1 MFENYFVKCT
11 KALTAIP
18 LFHGECDN
26 FTNAQQRLQLFIK
39 YSKFFRGTILIHF
52 FRTLRAFFYFLK

>member
-26 FTNAQQRLQLFIK
+26 LQMHNSDCS
-39 YSKFFRGTILIHF
+39 YSLSI
-52 FRTLRAFFYFLK
+52 ANFLEEQF